1 MRHQRMKALLLAA
14 TAALTLTACGGEE
27 AQPQETAG
35 VAVQVESVSAGTIS
49 AENTVSGQ
57 VSAENSSTILIASA
71 AKCTAVYFQAG
82 DLVKAGD
89 VLCTLELGSSLASYN
104 AARISYNSAVQ
115 SYQDQKS
122 ILDKQVQ
129 LAQDNV
135 TNTQAL
141 FEIGAASQRKST
153 IKRPWPAG
161 IQHLPSWRPA
171 SRTPRAVWTS
181 WTPLWRTWM
190 PPATSSPPSLGP

>member
-141 FEIGAASQRKST
+141 FEIGAASQLEVDQAEVNYQT
-153 IKRPWPAG
+153 
-161 IQHLPSWRPA
+161 
-171 SRTPRAVWTS
+171 AVA
-181 WTPLWRTWM
+181 L
-190 PPATSSPPSLGP
+190 SLIHI

>member
-122 ILDKQVQ
+122 ILDKQVAAGPGQ
-129 LAQDNV
+129 CDQHPG
-135 TNTQAL
+135 AL
-141 FEIGAASQRKST
+141 
-153 IKRPWPAG
+153 
-161 IQHLPSWRPA
+161 
-171 SRTPRAVWTS
+171 
-181 WTPLWRTWM
+181 
-190 PPATSSPPSLGP
+190 